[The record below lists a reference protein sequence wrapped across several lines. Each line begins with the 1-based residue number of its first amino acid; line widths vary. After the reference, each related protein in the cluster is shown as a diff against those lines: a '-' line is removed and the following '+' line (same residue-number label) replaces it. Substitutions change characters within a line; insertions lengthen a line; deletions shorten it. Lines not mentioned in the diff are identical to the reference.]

1 MLELKNVS
9 KFYYNKGVIAS
20 GFSKVNLKL
29 NMGEFVVIT
38 GESGSGKSTLLNV
51 ISGLDSYEEGEM
63 YIYGKETSHYTEK
76 DFENFRKKYVSNI
89 FQTFNLVNSYT
100 VYQNIEL
107 VLLLNGYKK
116 RKIKKKVLEL
126 IEKVDLIKFK
136 NTKVSKLSGGQK
148 QRVAIARAL
157 AKETPIII
165 ADEPTGNLDSE
176 SAKGIIKLLSQI
188 AKDKLVIVVTHNYE
202 QVEEFATR
210 KITMHDG
217 RILEDKVIKKIE
229 NKKVNEEDFNFK
241 NIGILNQIR
250 LGIRNTFNIFGKFIL
265 LFAVFL
271 FMSVAIVSEY
281 SSFKKQEYLLK
292 TSGYNYIF
300 SNLSQKRLIINKK
313 DKTPFTDED
322 YSSIEALGNVD
333 YVVKNDLLLD
343 EYVGLVNYENI
354 YLYGNAE
361 DINTFSKQLD
371 VGRLPENENEVIIEG
386 NKDNYYISNMQD
398 EILNSDLYLSYQ
410 DTTDEDTKLKVVGIR
425 FNESVSFYGNDM
437 KIYLSGTIL
446 DKLKFRINQQYS
458 TVKVLF
464 LDKYYVSGYGNN
476 DVKPNDN
483 VPQGCAYV
491 SYDLTYYNNGYSII
505 NKPIQIEAKNLYYQD
520 TLDLKITKT
529 YTKNNFKSL
538 LGLSKYDEINGAIF
552 INTDDYNTL
561 FNKASYQ
568 SSIFVKNE
576 ESIDKTKQELD
587 ELGYKAIAI
596 KDTLIQEGATQIIQI
611 IRTVVTIALIITLFF
626 ISYFIIKIILKSR
639 NVYFSTIRM
648 LGANQKTAKNLLIIE
663 LLTVSNLAFLISII
677 AVIAQYYGL
686 INIQFIQDI
695 VKYLKLRDY
704 ILLYIVLT
712 GISYLISLKYAKK
725 LFQKSSIKTYNEE
738 V

>member
-29 NMGEFVVIT
+29 NMGEFVAIT

-76 DFENFRKKYVSNI
+76 DFENFRRKYISNI

-116 RKIKKKVLEL
+116 RKIKKQVLEL
-126 IEKVDLIKFK
+126 IKKVDLYKFR

-176 SAKGIIKLLSQI
+176 SSKGVIKLLSEI
-188 AKDKLVIVVTHNYE
+188 AKDKLVIIVTHNYE
-202 QVEEFATR
+202 QVEPFVTR

-217 RILEDKVIKKIE
+217 RILEDKTIKKVE
-229 NKKVNEEDFNFK
+229 NKKINEEELNFK
-241 NIGILNQIR
+241 NISFLNQIR

-271 FMSVAIVSEY
+271 FMTVALISEY
-281 SSFKKQEYLLK
+281 SSFKEQEYLSK
-292 TSGYNYIF
+292 TSGYNYNFQDTSLNRIV
-300 SNLSQKRLIINKK
+300 INKK
-313 DKTPFTDED
+313 DKTPFSDEE
-322 YSSIEALGNVD
+322 YKNLEEMENVD
-333 YVVKNDLLLD
+333 FIVKNDLLLD
-343 EYVGLVNYENI
+343 ENLELTDNNNI
-354 YLYGNAE
+354 YLYGKATNIMTFKE
-361 DINTFSKQLD
+361 KLDI
-371 VGRLPENENEVIIEG
+371 GRNPENENEVIIEG
-386 NKDNYYISNMQD
+386 PEYDYYLGQMKD
-398 EILNSDLYLSYQ
+398 EILEKEFSLAYQ
-410 DTTDEDTKLKVVGIR
+410 GIPDEDTKLKVVGIKYT
-425 FNESVSFYGNDM
+425 NNSSMYGPDT
-437 KIYLSGTIL
+437 KIYVNEMVL
-446 DKLKFRINQQYS
+446 DKLKYRINQNYS
-458 TVKVLF
+458 SMKVLF
-464 LDKYYVSGYGNN
+464 LDKYYDSDYGNFRIYPIN
-476 DVKPNDN
+476 K
-483 VPQGCAYV
+483 VPQGSAYV

-505 NKPIQIEAKNLYYQD
+505 NKPIRIELKNLFYED
-520 TLDLKITKT
+520 SLDLNITKT
-529 YTKNNFKSL
+529 YTKNNLKSL
-538 LGLSKYDEINGAIF
+538 LGLSNYEEINGCVF

-561 FNKASYQ
+561 FNKAPYQ
-568 SSIFVKNE
+568 SSVFVKDNE
-576 ESIDKTKQELD
+576 KIDETNNKLNEM
-587 ELGYKAIAI
+587 GYRTLVM
-596 KDTLIQEGATQIIQI
+596 KDTLVDEGTTQVIQI
-611 IRTVVTIALIITLFF
+611 VRTVVTIGLVITLFF

-639 NVYFSTIRM
+639 NVYFTTIRM
-648 LGANQKTAKNLLIIE
+648 LGASKKITKHLLIIE
-663 LLTVSNLAFLISII
+663 LFTVSNLAYLITIG
-677 AVIAQYYGL
+677 AVLLQFYEVVNIPF
-686 INIQFIQDI
+686 INTVLDYF
-695 VKYLKLRDY
+695 KLKDY
-704 ILLYIVLT
+704 VLLYVLLT

-725 LFQKSSIKTYNEE
+725 LFEKSSIKTYNEE